1 MNETHVNETHVNG
14 NQPPQPRPQ
23 GAPRYLKPGRLG
35 VRLNSLVGWLARRG
49 ISLAGSADLAVRG
62 RKSGEWRRVPVNPL
76 AFEGA
81 QYLVSARGNGEWVR
95 NLRAAGGGQ
104 LRVGRRT
111 RAFTAVELPPAE
123 TPAILR
129 AYLERW
135 GWEVKQY
142 FGEVTA
148 QSADDAL
155 LAAAPHHPVFRI
167 TPAE

>member
-1 MNETHVNETHVNG
+1 MNEQAT
-14 NQPPQPRPQ
+14 
-23 GAPRYLKPGRLG
+23 RYLKPSPLG
-35 VRLNSLVGWLARRG
+35 ARLNALVGWLARRG

-111 RAFTAVELPPAE
+111 RAFTAVELPPVE

-148 QSADDAL
+148 RSDDATL
-155 LAAAPHHPVFRI
+155 LAAAPHHPIFRI
-167 TPAE
+167 TPTE